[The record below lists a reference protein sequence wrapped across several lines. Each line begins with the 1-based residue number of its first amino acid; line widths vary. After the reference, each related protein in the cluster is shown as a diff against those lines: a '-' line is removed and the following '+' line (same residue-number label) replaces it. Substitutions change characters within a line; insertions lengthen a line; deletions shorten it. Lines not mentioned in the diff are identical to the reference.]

1 MIVIAFRPDF
11 GELSRAA
18 QGQTSSAPQ
27 SNSEL
32 VVRLAHHHERV
43 EWSNG
48 RSCSYPLNEDRAG
61 ENGAIHKFDPLDHL
75 PP

>member
-1 MIVIAFRPDF
+1 MIVIALRLDF

-18 QGQTSSAPQ
+18 QGQTSSEPQ

-48 RSCSYPLNEDRAG
+48 GS
-61 ENGAIHKFDPLDHL
+61 
-75 PP
+75 